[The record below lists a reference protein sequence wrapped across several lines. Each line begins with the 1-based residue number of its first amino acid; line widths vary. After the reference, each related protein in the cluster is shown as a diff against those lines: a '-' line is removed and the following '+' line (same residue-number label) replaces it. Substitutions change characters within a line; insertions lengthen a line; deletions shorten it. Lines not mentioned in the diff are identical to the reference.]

1 MRVPGSQA
9 FPVSVAEV
17 LASSAGTNVSDG
29 ATAGVFS
36 ASFTQLVAS
45 LANEARGFWVAT
57 QHSGGYFHEIKLY
70 AGAAAAEVEF
80 AHVGSGAAAGHP
92 GLLYVPQ
99 VIPEGTRVSA
109 KVASDTGFVSTNIHI
124 IPARAN
130 GELPLVGVSWLV
142 GTTSASP
149 VSVDAGATAN
159 TKSSW
164 VEIAA
169 SSHATRDAKG
179 FSVCFAGD
187 ATCDTSNIQLW
198 DFAIGGSGSEQVV
211 LANVSA
217 GQEGYRAQL
226 DPIIAGPFWTP
237 VPAGSRLAA
246 RVQAST
252 NAASSRVPRVALI
265 LWG

>member
-1 MRVPGSQA
+1 MRVHGSQV

-17 LASSAGTNVSDG
+17 LASSVGTSVSDG
-29 ATAGVFS
+29 GSAGTFS

-45 LANEARGFWVAT
+45 LANEARGFWLAT
-57 QHSGGYFHEIKLY
+57 QHSGSYFHEIKLY

-80 AHVGSGAAAGHP
+80 AHLGSGAAAGHP
-92 GLLYVPQ
+92 SLIYVPQ
-99 VIPEGTRVSA
+99 VIPAGTRVSA
-109 KVASDTGFVSTNIHI
+109 KVASDGGFAATNMHI

-130 GELPLVGVSWLV
+130 GDLPLAGVGWLV

-149 VSVDAGATAN
+149 VTVDAGATAN

-164 VEIAA
+164 VQVVS
-169 SSHATRDAKG
+169 SSHATRNAKG

-187 ATCDTSNIQLW
+187 ATCDTSNVQLW
-198 DFAIGGSGSEQVV
+198 DFAIGGSGSEQVI

-217 GQEGYRAQL
+217 GQESYRAQL

-237 VPAGSRLAA
+237 IPAGSRLAA
-246 RVQAST
+246 RVQST
-252 NAASSRVPRVALI
+252 TNGASSRAPRVALI